1 MCIIVIKGHVDQFV
15 IIPNT
20 VVYMIRNKGWDSE
33 VGEFSL
39 ESRNFQ
45 EEIDQAI
52 SDSEVIP
59 TES

>member
-20 VVYMIRNKGWDSE
+20 VVYFIRNKGWDSE